1 MLRDGPGS
9 PGKPESGLR
18 IARHAQI
25 ASRRHAHRAD
35 RGAVPEHDPGG
46 SDALPSTRERTTQAM
61 STDKPKRALVRV
73 DIQNG
78 FMPADPRVA
87 GTGELPV
94 EGAPAI
100 VPVVNELSRSSYF
113 DLVVDTQD
121 YHPADH
127 GSFYTMH
134 EGRKAGEVVD
144 LHGLQQILWNPHC
157 RQGTPGTE
165 FYPTLDRS
173 RVAEVIRQGTDRTV
187 DSYSGFWD
195 NGKRKSTGLADY
207 LRGQGVTEV
216 YVVGVTRPFCV
227 SWTAIDSA
235 EAGFKTFLI
244 EDAASLLELSPG
256 AGVADIQALKEKGV
270 TVIKAADVLSQGA

>member
-1 MLRDGPGS
+1 MTTM
-9 PGKPESGLR
+9 
-18 IARHAQI
+18 QI
-25 ASRRHAHRAD
+25 
-35 RGAVPEHDPGG
+35 
-46 SDALPSTRERTTQAM
+46 
-61 STDKPKRALVRV
+61 KRALVRV

-78 FMPADPRVA
+78 FMPLDPGIP

-100 VPVVNELSRSSYF
+100 VAAVNALSRSPFF

-134 EGRKAGEVVD
+134 PGKSANEVVD
-144 LHGLQQILWNPHC
+144 LFGLSQILWNPHC
-157 RQGTPGTE
+157 RQNTPGCE

-173 RVAEVIRQGTDRTV
+173 RVAKVIQKGTDKTV

-207 LRGQGVTEV
+207 LVSEGVTHV
-216 YVVGVTRPFCV
+216 YVVGVTRPFCP

-235 EAGFKTFLI
+235 EAGFKTFLVV
-244 EDAASLLELSPG
+244 DACSLLELAPG
-256 AGVADIQALKEKGV
+256 AGETDLLALRGKQVEIVSSSDILGQTA
-270 TVIKAADVLSQGA
+270 